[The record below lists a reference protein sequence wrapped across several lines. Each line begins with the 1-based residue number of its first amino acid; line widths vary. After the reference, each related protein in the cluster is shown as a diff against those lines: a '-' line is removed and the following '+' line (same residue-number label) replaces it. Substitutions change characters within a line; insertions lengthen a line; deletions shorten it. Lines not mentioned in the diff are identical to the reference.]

1 MSSNLKALHTYF
13 YSLQV
18 SHVGKPRAASAPG
31 DDGFFSLLLE
41 LILFGVA
48 T

>member
-1 MSSNLKALHTYF
+1 VFGVARRKT
-13 YSLQV
+13 
-18 SHVGKPRAASAPG
+18 PRADPALAMTV
-31 DDGFFSLLLE
+31 FFSLLLE